1 VRASRNRDTAH
12 LTRSR
17 ANARRLRAARS
28 EIEAAIA
35 RRRRS
40 AASPPVEHY
49 TGKRI
54 REFDRAEADLGKAL
68 RRGKRAR

>member
-1 VRASRNRDTAH
+1 VRASRNRETAH

-17 ANARRLRAARS
+17 ANVRRLRAARS

-35 RRRRS
+35 RRRRN
-40 AASPPVEHY
+40 AASLPTEHY
-49 TGKRI
+49 TGKRS